1 MSSYAGDMPKA
12 SPACTNEGGRDKN
25 SGWAR
30 MYALGIIGAVD
41 AITGSPSPTVL
52 RLRVEDPTT
61 YRLITVLLYLA
72 SLYAANSTGSLPA

>member
-1 MSSYAGDMPKA
+1 
-12 SPACTNEGGRDKN
+12 
-25 SGWAR
+25 